1 MPIRT
6 CSTPCRRSACGT
18 NARPTQ
24 RYLLKLLQETP
35 DPAATLQALLDPQ
48 APAAAIS
55 YVHKLRGSA
64 GSLAL
69 PALVA
74 ASAALEERLGDA
86 PAQADAAIAALG
98 TAMQATA
105 AEIRRFLAAAEA
117 AQPMPDAPVAG
128 DGTASA
134 MPLQQQLQQLLQA
147 LDSDDPDRV
156 ERVLH
161 GLTPSL
167 PVAMATELKQLVES
181 FSFRE
186 AEAKVRRWQ
195 ADAAQ

>member
-1 MPIRT
+1 M
-6 CSTPCRRSACGT
+6 
-18 NARPTQ
+18 
-24 RYLLKLLQETP
+24 LQDTP
-35 DPAATLQALLDPQ
+35 DPVATLQALLDPQ

-105 AEIRRFLAAAEA
+105 AAIQRFVAAAEA
-117 AQPMPDAPVAG
+117 EAAQALLDAP
-128 DGTASA
+128 TASDGA
-134 MPLQQQLQQLLQA
+134 AGGVAASALPLQQQLQQLLQA

-161 GLTPSL
+161 GLAPAL
-167 PVAMATELKQLVES
+167 PVAMATELTQLVES

-195 ADAAQ
+195 ADAIQ